1 MNPRLSG
8 YTTLNVSLR
17 SMTAKNLIS
26 TVIRPEIQALTAY
39 KVADSSGYI
48 KLDAM
53 ENPYTWPE
61 EIKTEWL
68 KVMHAAEI
76 NRYPDPDATSLCR
89 ILRQY
94 NEIPEQCGILLGN
107 GSDEIIQLLLMALPA
122 NATVMAAEPSFVMY
136 QQIAQCLD
144 LNYQGLPLLADN
156 FELDLAVTLA
166 IIKDKQPEIIF
177 LAYPNN
183 PTGNLFDSDIIEEI
197 IKHATGLVIIDEAYA
212 PFTDFSFIEQLPKHN
227 NLLVMRTVSKLG
239 LAGLRLGFI
248 AGNKEI
254 INELNKVRLPYN
266 INTLTQR
273 STEFVLTYPDM
284 FAEQTK
290 AICNER
296 ARIFLQ
302 LSTIKGIQPYPSAAN
317 FILFRTEPDK
327 AINIFNALKK
337 QNILIKNLSPQKGL
351 LRDCLRVTIGK
362 PEENNAFIKALK
374 DAL

>member
-1 MNPRLSG
+1 
-8 YTTLNVSLR
+8 
-17 SMTAKNLIS
+17 MTVNNLIS

-39 KVADSSGYI
+39 KVADASGYI

-61 EIKTEWL
+61 EIKNEWL
-68 KVMHAAEI
+68 EIMRVAEI
-76 NRYPDPDATSLCR
+76 NRYPDPDAKSLCHT
-89 ILRQY
+89 LKQY
-94 NEIPEQCGILLGN
+94 NKIPEQSGLLLGN

-122 NATVMAAEPSFVMY
+122 DSTVMAPEPSFIMY
-136 QQIAQCLD
+136 RQIAHCLG

-156 FELDLAVTLA
+156 FEIDLAVTLA
-166 IIKDKQPEIIF
+166 AIKDKQPEIIF

-183 PTGNLFDSDIIEEI
+183 PTGNLFASDSIKEI

-212 PFTDFSFIEQLPKHN
+212 PFTDFSFIAQLPKHN

-248 AGNKEI
+248 AGNQAI

-266 INTLTQR
+266 INTLTQC
-273 STEFVLTYPDM
+273 STEFALTHPEM

-290 AICNER
+290 AICDER
-296 ARIFLQ
+296 ARMFLQ
-302 LSTIKGIQPYPSAAN
+302 LSTLKGIQPCPSAAN
-317 FILFRTEPDK
+317 FILFRTEQDQATP
-327 AINIFNALKK
+327 IFNALKK

-374 DAL
+374 KTL